1 MNNTEEKFYECFR
14 IRKKC
19 CFVEEQGHECGHD
32 CCICDNPKFPPITD
46 RILLKLICIV
56 SGIYPVTINCRE
68 DIDELKSF
76 ILRFCIRHKD
86 EFDTVNIR
94 QVQALFEEE

>member
-1 MNNTEEKFYECFR
+1 MNNTEEKFYECFNIKPTR
-14 IRKKC
+14 
-19 CFVEEQGHECGHD
+19 
-32 CCICDNPKFPPITD
+32 NLFPYGEVFYTPRPITD
-46 RILLKLICIV
+46 RILLELICIV

-68 DIDELKSF
+68 NIDELKSF

-86 EFDTVNIR
+86 EFDVK